1 MSDHWLKYVPADPL
15 FRPTSA
21 AAAAAKLLL
30 RAFLPDAD
38 AVDARFLDAVTFI
51 DPGGNWSGVHCS
63 ACGEDAQAW
72 WAGAIA
78 SAYKAGFARLEI
90 RAPCC
95 DAAVSLN
102 ELRYVFPAAFGSFV
116 LEARNPSA
124 KRLSAGRLTLL
135 GATLGCALREI
146 PVRL

>member
-1 MSDHWLKYVPADPL
+1 VSDHWLKYVPADPL
-15 FRPTSA
+15 FRPTSS

-38 AVDARFLDAVTFI
+38 VVEARFLGHVTFI
-51 DPGGNWSGVHCS
+51 DPGSNWSGVHCP
-63 ACGEDAQAW
+63 ACGTDAQGW

-78 SAYKAGFARLEI
+78 SAYRAGFACLDT

-116 LEARNPSA
+116 LEARNPGA
-124 KRLSAGRLTLL
+124 KRLSSGRITLL
-135 GATLGCALREI
+135 GATLGCAVREI